1 MAPDRL
7 ICRPD
12 KITPSD
18 TSAGDSRLDALLP
31 PEMARRAEEVGARKA
46 AMDTTSTFT
55 LAVLAGAFI
64 ALGGV
69 VATTALAGA
78 GSAPGGTTRMLGGL
92 AFSLGL
98 VLVMVGGAELFT
110 GNNLIIMAWASGR
123 VATWALLKNWLI
135 VFIGNFLGAIGTA
148 ILVYLA
154 GTHRS
159 GNGAFGATAL
169 AIAHGKVE
177 LGFTQA
183 IALGVL
189 CNTLVCLAVWL
200 TLSARTTA
208 DRILAIVPPVSA
220 FVAAGFEHSVAN
232 MYFVPF
238 GLLITA
244 LDPGFAA
251 AARVSD
257 HPLQPLTWALFLRRN
272 LLPVTIGNLIGGAVL
287 VGLVYWFIYL
297 RPRSPADARP

>member
-1 MAPDRL
+1 MTA
-7 ICRPD
+7 
-12 KITPSD
+12 TSD
-18 TSAGDSRLDALLP
+18 TSTGGSRLDALLP

-46 AMDTTSTFT
+46 TMDTASTFT

-69 VATTALAGA
+69 FATTALAGA
-78 GSAPGGTTRMLGGL
+78 GTAPWGATRVLGGV

-98 VLVMVGGAELFT
+98 ILVLVGGAELFT
-110 GNNLIIMAWASGR
+110 GNNLIVMAWASRR
-123 VATWALLKNWLI
+123 VTTSALLRNWLI
-135 VFIGNFLGAIGTA
+135 VFIGNFVGASGTA
-148 ILVYLA
+148 VLVYLG

-159 GNGAFGATAL
+159 GNGAFGVTAL
-169 AIAHGKVE
+169 AIAHAKVE

-183 IALGVL
+183 IALGIL

-208 DRILAIVPPVSA
+208 DRILAIVPPISA

-238 GLLITA
+238 GLLITT

-251 AARVSD
+251 AARVSGY
-257 HPLQPLTWALFLRRN
+257 PIPALTWGLFLRRN

-287 VGLVYWFIYL
+287 VGLVYWFVYL
-297 RPRSPADARP
+297 RPQSVADTRP